1 MSIYVQICSHSQL
14 ETFMKMIFCLILQN
28 CFNREK
34 IVSITFKFEY
44 VTIINVTIINNIQI
58 LHIHLDD
65 IKIDNVLV
73 LDE

>member
-44 VTIINVTIINNIQI
+44 VTIINNIQI